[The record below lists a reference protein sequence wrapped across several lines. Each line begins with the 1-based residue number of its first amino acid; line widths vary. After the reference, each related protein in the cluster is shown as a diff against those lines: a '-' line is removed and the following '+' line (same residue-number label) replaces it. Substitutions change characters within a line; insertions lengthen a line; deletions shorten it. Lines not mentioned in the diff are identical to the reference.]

1 MKKITQTGH
10 IPMNS
15 LGTLLWNYIRFFK
28 VFFVFYIMPL
38 CFIAATLYFTSKE
51 KIMAI
56 IQSMTQLIIVEKIAY
71 NNQALI
77 ASAQDALAKSL
88 LNFLS
93 TPLGLTI
100 VCASVIL
107 MLICA
112 SCLHIGL
119 KHSFYEKSSIIAIAK
134 EGCSKIFDFLW
145 TMISTGLLS
154 WLGGIFL
161 ALFILVAL
169 FLGPLGIIPVIV
181 GYIIFF
187 SLFIFYIPIH
197 FFSDNNPF
205 SSLMF
210 SFKTFWNNIFSII
223 GIGIVFFVIGFVVS
237 AVLMLVIIVPVYLYM
252 KGHYP
257 NLPKE
262 VLASSF
268 GYIVAS
274 VAYLF
279 IPYTMGWNWLFGLMT
294 FVAYP
299 ELLDEDNNESGTQI
313 SSNSNGGGYPS
324 LPKEFF
330 SDQGNKNISEQNFSG
345 SNNTYQNKP
354 VIKPSSGAE
363 GLSVPNQNHQNN
375 RPFLNQKIDQREF
388 DRFTSRDQN

>member
-15 LGTLLWNYIRFFK
+15 LGILLWNYIRFFK

-38 CFIAATLYFTSKE
+38 CFIAATFYWTSKE
-51 KIMAI
+51 KIMTI
-56 IQSMTQLIIVEKIAY
+56 IQSLIQLMIVEKIAH

-77 ASAQDALAKSL
+77 ASAQDAVVKNL

-112 SCLHIGL
+112 SCLHVGL
-119 KHSFYEKSSIIAIAK
+119 KHVFYEKSSIIAIAK

-161 ALFILVAL
+161 ALFILIAI
-169 FLGPLGIIPVIV
+169 FLGPLGIIPAII

-205 SSLMF
+205 SSLML
-210 SFKTFWNNIFSII
+210 SFKTFWNNIFSMI
-223 GIGIVFFVIGFVVS
+223 GIGIVFFVVY
-237 AVLMLVIIVPVYLYM
+237 LVISALLMAMIIGPVYLYM

-268 GYIVAS
+268 GYIVAAI
-274 VAYLF
+274 AYLF

-299 ELLDEDNNESGTQI
+299 ELLDEDKVNTDIQI
-313 SSNSNGGGYPS
+313 TSNSNNEEYPS

-330 SDQGNKNISEQNFSG
+330 NDQNSKNISEQNFSG